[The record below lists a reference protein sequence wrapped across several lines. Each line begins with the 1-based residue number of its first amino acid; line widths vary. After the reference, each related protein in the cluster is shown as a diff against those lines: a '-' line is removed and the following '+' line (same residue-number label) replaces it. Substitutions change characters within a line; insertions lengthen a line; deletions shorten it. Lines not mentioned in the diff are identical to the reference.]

1 MIKDSNE
8 RITLTLTR
16 KQVAWLK
23 KQAEEL
29 EMTPSRLVKWLMANS
44 LAKLCRQVR
53 EDDWQRLCK
62 IARTPWVDFDDDD
75 DDQESPRGSKWIDD
89 DENEDSSMRFE
100 MPEDIFRPKRG
111 RDY

>member
-75 DDQESPRGSKWIDD
+75 DDDES
-89 DENEDSSMRFE
+89 EDTSMRFE